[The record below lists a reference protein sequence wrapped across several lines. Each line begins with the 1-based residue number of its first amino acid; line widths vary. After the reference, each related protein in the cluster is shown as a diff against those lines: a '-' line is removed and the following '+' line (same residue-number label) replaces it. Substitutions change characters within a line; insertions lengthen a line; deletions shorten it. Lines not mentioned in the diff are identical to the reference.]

1 MLVAVLLPLIMR
13 PMMSMWSSLQPL
25 PRRLQSE
32 DAVNQSHV
40 AIHRVG
46 GNANLLLLL
55 LLLLPYIRCHP
66 ASAIVV
72 IGADGGSIHES
83 RLWRIFLLDDAWGG
97 GGLGGGGG
105 GQNSHVPRPVPPR
118 PAPPRPAPPRPAL
131 PDFLGLFFRTDFI
144 ISAGGNAFLPV
155 AGLGRQNWNSPPET
169 TPFSG
174 ELVGLCNDREVG
186 TGRVVIGTRVRISR
200 WEMMG
205 PFSAQGRPD
214 CSTTA
219 DRVRLKPLYL
229 LSFLFYVII
238 MYCPGSIV
246 CILRPPPSPAPLL
259 LKQCRH
265 RHRGARRRRRRHH
278 RIRHH
283 HPALPILNNDT
294 IIGITLTI
302 ARMTICRHR
311 GGRRG
316 RRFRRRRKR
325 QRQRRRQFQLR
336 PPAPVPPIPKNRNSP
351 RGNIKRGRSNSNP
364 RPIRTTRHPPPR
376 P

>member
-1 MLVAVLLPLIMR
+1 MGSKFTR
-13 PMMSMWSSLQPL
+13 PPS
-25 PRRLQSE
+25 R
-32 DAVNQSHV
+32 
-40 AIHRVG
+40 
-46 GNANLLLLL
+46 
-55 LLLLPYIRCHP
+55 P
-66 ASAIVV
+66 A
-72 IGADGGSIHES
+72 
-83 RLWRIFLLDDAWGG
+83 
-97 GGLGGGGG
+97 
-105 GQNSHVPRPVPPR
+105 PPR

-219 DRVRLKPLYL
+219 SQVKTTLLALFPLTYL
-229 LSFLFYVII
+229 FL
-238 MYCPGSIV
+238 CHCHPRQHR
-246 CILRPPPSPAPLL
+246 LRPTTPSTPPPLL